1 MRALG
6 VGDTGRHPHLPNVP
20 PIADAVP
27 GFNEDA
33 WVGMMAPAG
42 TPRVAI
48 ERFGTEISKLLAS
61 PEWRKVYADQGM
73 MVQGSS
79 PGGTTRKTSPTSIRF
94 GLSIWFQRAR
104 SRQFWPWSRAMRT
117 SVSPR

>member
-1 MRALG
+1 M
-6 VGDTGRHPHLPNVP
+6 PNVP
-20 PIADAVP
+20 PVVEAVQ
-27 GFNEDA
+27 GFVEEG

-79 PGGTTRKTSPTSIRF
+79 PAAFGTIIKNDIDKWANIIRT
-94 GLSIWFQRAR
+94 AKVK
-104 SRQFWPWSRAMRT
+104 PD
-117 SVSPR
+117 